1 VTIWIDLIQTPHQIG
16 MIDAG
21 GVDTRALVA
30 GDGPD
35 VLFLHGTSGHIEA
48 FTRNIGR
55 HVSAGYRCHVID
67 LLGHGYT
74 AKPDYPYEIPRYV
87 EHVLAYLDA
96 AGIDRVHLVG
106 TSLGGWVSAHLSWTH
121 PDRVASLQLI
131 SSGGSVATPE
141 VMAKIKNSTT
151 EAVMTDDVAV
161 TRARLELLMFDPANI
176 TDELVQIRH
185 DVYHQPEFRQNLH
198 NMLCLQEIEIRRRNI
213 MTPEDLG
220 KISAPTFVIWGS
232 DNPFGEIPEA
242 TNIHQAIIGS
252 RLELVAEAGHWPY
265 YEQPEVYNA
274 LSIDFLNEVEGR

>member
-1 VTIWIDLIQTPHQIG
+1 MTIWIDLIQTPHQIG

>member
-1 VTIWIDLIQTPHQIG
+1 MTIWIDLIQTPHQIG

-21 GVDTRALVA
+21 GVDTSALVA

-176 TDELVQIRH
+176 TDELAQIRH